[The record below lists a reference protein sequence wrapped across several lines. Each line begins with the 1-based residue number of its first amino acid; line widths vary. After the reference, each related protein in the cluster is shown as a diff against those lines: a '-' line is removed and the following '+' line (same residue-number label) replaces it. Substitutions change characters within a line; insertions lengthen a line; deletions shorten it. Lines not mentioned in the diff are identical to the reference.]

1 MGGTWVPSP
10 RKPTGCQLV
19 EMSKWRSNRWT
30 FRNSL
35 ENDGSVPK
43 ESEIFVCPANKAYLM
58 LSVENSIAFEFI
70 W

>member
-1 MGGTWVPSP
+1 
-10 RKPTGCQLV
+10 
-19 EMSKWRSNRWT
+19 MSKWRSNRWT